1 MNWRSLFLENWP
13 YKLAAAAL
21 ALLLWFNVTAE
32 ERQELPVPTRLQ
44 VESRDEGWIVVG
56 YTEGV
61 RTLFQGRRGDV
72 MGLSVSGQ
80 LPAIRQVIDS
90 VTGPRMEI
98 DLSAD
103 QVDYNR
109 SLSVRPVAVEPHV
122 AQVRLERSESRQL
135 PVHPSVE
142 ASAAESYSVRRPIA
156 VQPETVTVTGARSE
170 VNSLDRVTTEPVTM
184 EDLKRTVTRE
194 LRLRLPAGI
203 RHTDVEPTTVLATVE
218 VDTLVERTLTLPLAL
233 RGRAAEAVATDT
245 DSVAVT
251 LRGPRGAV
259 EALSVEALE
268 AWVEVEEP
276 PGEVGGTGTVHVE
289 VPEGAQLTAI
299 PEPSEVALRRTGG
312 R

>member
-1 MNWRSLFLENWP
+1 MNWQSLFLENWP
-13 YKLAAAAL
+13 YKVAAAVL

-44 VESRDEGWIVVG
+44 VESRDESWVVVG
-56 YTEGV
+56 QTEDV

-72 MGLSVSGQ
+72 MGLSVTGQ
-80 LPAIRQVIDS
+80 QPVIRQVIDS
-90 VTGPRMEI
+90 VTGPRMRL

-109 SLSVRPVAVEPHV
+109 SLSVRPVAVEPEV
-122 AQVRLERSESRQL
+122 AQVRLERRESRRL

-142 ASAAESYSVRRPIA
+142 ASAADGYSIRRPIA
-156 VQPETVTVTGARSE
+156 VQPESVTVSGARSE

-184 EDLKRTVTRE
+184 EELGRTVTRE

-203 RHTDVEPTTVLATVE
+203 RHASVEPTTVLATVE
-218 VDTLVERTLTLPLAL
+218 VDTLVERTLTLPLSV
-233 RGRAAEAVATDT
+233 RGAAAEVTTTAT

-259 EALSVEALE
+259 EALTVDALE
-268 AWVEVEEP
+268 AWVEVEETP
-276 PGEVGGTGTVHVE
+276 DEEGVTGTVRIE